1 MAGTPP
7 CNSATPPTSLPPPFT
22 LGACQP
28 TMPARLYALA
38 TPTYKRLPTARHL
51 ALTFWKPGTH
61 THTVLSFFQNIYIL
75 STAFFRFFQN
85 SPTIYKNRLGSPQ
98 LVPVTPTTSIPSFT
112 PTFFLELCSLSFHDF
127 PAIKAVCCLWLA
139 STFLV
144 LVSLYA
150 SLHSLSFS

>member
-38 TPTYKRLPTARHL
+38 TPTYKRLPTAHHL

-61 THTVLSFFQNIYIL
+61 THTVLSFSKHLHSLNSFFSLLSKQPDNLQKPPWFAPACSCYSNNIH
-75 STAFFRFFQN
+75 
-85 SPTIYKNRLGSPQ
+85 
-98 LVPVTPTTSIPSFT
+98 SFIHT
-112 PTFFLELCSLSFHDF
+112 NVFLELCSLSFHDF

-139 STFLV
+139 STFFV

-150 SLHSLSFS
+150 SLPSLSFS